1 MRILLVHNY
10 YGSGAPSGEN
20 IVVDAEEK
28 LLIDGGN
35 EVIRYS
41 RYSDDVRRQGTFG
54 LIRASLS
61 TPWNPFSARRLSEQ
75 VNEIRPDIVHVHNT
89 FPMIS
94 PSIFHSIG
102 SGIAKVITL
111 HNYRLL
117 CPAAIPMRNGN
128 VCTECIY
135 KRSVLPSLLH
145 GCYRGSRLST
155 VPLAANVALHRKIGT
170 WNSKV
175 DAFIALSQFQKDQMV
190 MGGFPKE
197 KIHVKP
203 NFYAGDPEW
212 VPISA
217 RENCV
222 VFVGRLG
229 AEKGVKTLLEAWRRW
244 GDSAPL
250 LRVIGDGPLRQYME
264 SESQGLNIE
273 FKGQVQADI
282 AQQYIARSRLLVLP
296 SEWFEGFPMVLREAF
311 AFGTPSVVSDLGPLP
326 SIVQNGVNGV
336 VFQAGNSYS
345 LLTSI
350 RETFFDTEKLCR
362 MSASARQSFESLY
375 TEKTNYKQLIG
386 IYERAREVSQLSRK

>member
-20 IVVDAEEK
+20 MVVDAEEK
-28 LLIDGGN
+28 LLTDEGN
-35 EVIRYS
+35 EVRRFS
-41 RYSDDVRRQGTFG
+41 RHSDDVRRQGAYG

-61 TPWNPFSARRLSEQ
+61 TPWNPFSARSLSEH
-75 VNEIRPDIVHVHNT
+75 VKKIKPDVVHVHNT

-102 SGIAKVITL
+102 NGIAKVITL

-117 CPAAIPMRNGN
+117 CPAAIPMRNGK
-128 VCTECIY
+128 VCTDCIDQ
-135 KRSVLPSLLH
+135 RSVLPSLLH

-155 VPLAANVALHRKIGT
+155 IPLAANVALHRKVGT
-170 WNSKV
+170 WINKV
-175 DAFIALSQFQKDQMV
+175 DAFIALSQFQKDQMIT
-190 MGGFPKE
+190 GGFPND
-197 KIHVKP
+197 KIYVKP
-203 NFYAGDPEW
+203 NFYAGDPDW
-212 VPISA
+212 IPISE

-229 AEKGVKTLLEAWRRW
+229 AEKGVKTLMNAWRQW
-244 GDSAPL
+244 GDDAPL

-264 SESQGLNIE
+264 SESKGLNIE

-282 AQQYIARSRLLVLP
+282 AQQYIAKARLVVLP

-326 SIVQNGVNGV
+326 TIVQNGDNGV
-336 VFQAGNSYS
+336 VFQAGNSHS
-345 LLTSI
+345 LLTSL
-350 RETFFDTEKLCR
+350 RETFFDTEALSR
-362 MSASARQSFESLY
+362 MSVSARQAFESLY
-375 TEKTNYKQLIG
+375 TEKKNYQQLID
-386 IYERAREVSQLSRK
+386 IYERAIEVSQLSGK